1 MAPRLGLGLGSNRP
15 QYVCWHNKFSLE
27 FDGTN
32 DNMTFESGIN
42 DVVDPDVGTIS
53 AWVKL
58 DAVSADA
65 TIFKASTDSNNRMSI
80 EYVNSSSKMEFI
92 YKAGSTN
99 KAVQV
104 AFAFEGNDTWYHVA
118 MTWDTTADELNAY
131 LNGEKVGEKDSLGT
145 WSGDIDTV
153 KVGVNTISDAKFWHG
168 HIDNIAVFST
178 VQANALLYNGGKP
191 ADLATFS
198 GLVGYWRGDE
208 GTGTNVED
216 LSINNNHGTLV
227 NGALWVEDVA

>member
-65 TIFKASTDSNNRMSI
+65 TIF
-80 EYVNSSSKMEFI
+80 
-92 YKAGSTN
+92 KAGSTN